1 MLFSLDV
8 SGHRK
13 KTYKVHLN
21 EAPNQLDAA
30 SDFLSPYTIHIQAQ
44 TEEKHSLGT
53 WYT

>member
-21 EAPNQLDAA
+21 EPPNQSDAA
-30 SDFLSPYTIHIQAQ
+30 GAFLSPYTTHIQAQ
-44 TEEKHSLGT
+44 TEDKHSLRT